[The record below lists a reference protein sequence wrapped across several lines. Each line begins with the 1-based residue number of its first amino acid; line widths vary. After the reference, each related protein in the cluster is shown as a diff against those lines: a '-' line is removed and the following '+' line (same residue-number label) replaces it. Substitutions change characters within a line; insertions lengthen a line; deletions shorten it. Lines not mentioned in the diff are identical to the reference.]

1 MNKLTNFIR
10 IIALLFSKKVKISF
24 EVPQVN
30 KLLLIDNVAE
40 NYLRPAI
47 LKNFIYT
54 SLSTRPG
61 LINGIFYLNIK
72 IIFFF
77 ILGLSKK
84 LNLKNSYIFACIK
97 CIKPKVALEN
107 TFDHNI
113 AFLANLFPKVH
124 FIVLTQGMWFN
135 IYKKSLKL
143 IKSSFPL
150 ELSALDVKNLS
161 NLNILLWGQKDIDAF
176 KKIGVN
182 NNNNGIKLLKTGSWQ
197 GSYYKKIYSSNSII
211 KTDFLFISQLSNHFL
226 NSKDQFHK
234 VILENTVIALN
245 LIKKYISEND
255 LSITYLCRSKKGFD
269 NEEVNLVKNLFFK
282 SKKLIVIRH
291 DSINRLWKE
300 IFRSKVILS
309 IDSTGAH
316 DAMVLKKKVILM
328 PLKNKYIYK
337 HFAFN
342 SKYKSD
348 KDFWRWTV
356 KNNNFC
362 QFKKIA
368 DEILKIKTN
377 KYKKRIK
384 DKINYICDPKLR
396 SKSHIFIKSLISS
409 KLLKN

>member
-1 MNKLTNFIR
+1 MNKLINFIR
-10 IIALLFSKKVKISF
+10 IISLLFSKKVKISF

-61 LINGIFYLNIK
+61 LIDGIFYLNIK

-84 LNLKNSYIFACIK
+84 LNLKTSYIFACIK

-150 ELSALDVKNLS
+150 ELSSLDVKNLS
-161 NLNILLWGQKDIDAF
+161 NLNILLWGQKDIDVF

-182 NNNNGIKLLKTGSWQ
+182 NKNNGIKLLKTGSWQ
-197 GSYYKKIYSSNSII
+197 GS
-211 KTDFLFISQLSNHFL
+211 
-226 NSKDQFHK
+226 
-234 VILENTVIALN
+234 
-245 LIKKYISEND
+245 
-255 LSITYLCRSKKGFD
+255 
-269 NEEVNLVKNLFFK
+269 
-282 SKKLIVIRH
+282 
-291 DSINRLWKE
+291 
-300 IFRSKVILS
+300 
-309 IDSTGAH
+309 
-316 DAMVLKKKVILM
+316 
-328 PLKNKYIYK
+328 
-337 HFAFN
+337 
-342 SKYKSD
+342 
-348 KDFWRWTV
+348 
-356 KNNNFC
+356 
-362 QFKKIA
+362 
-368 DEILKIKTN
+368 
-377 KYKKRIK
+377 
-384 DKINYICDPKLR
+384 
-396 SKSHIFIKSLISS
+396 
-409 KLLKN
+409 